1 MRLRDVLTITQAR
14 LFSPDHDSRQAE
26 VALDREVR
34 SGFGSDLMSDVLCYD
49 VSQGLLITG
58 LVNPQV
64 VRTAEM
70 GDVAAILMVRGKVP
84 PQATLDL
91 ARQVGIPILGT
102 PNIMFETCG
111 RLYKSGLNASSRY
124 AEAAGPQG
132 EINDGCKSMPE

>member
-1 MRLRDVLTITQAR
+1 MRLRDVLTVTQAR
-14 LFSPDHDSRQAE
+14 LFYPDPTSRQAE
-26 VALDREVR
+26 GVLEREIR
-34 SGFGSDLMSDVLCYD
+34 FGFGSDLMSDVLCYD
-49 VSQGLLITG
+49 VSQSLLITG

-70 GDVAAILMVRGKVP
+70 GDVAAILIVRDKVP

-111 RLYKSGLNASSRY
+111 RLYQAGLGGSSRY
-124 AEAAGPQG
+124 AQPAALQG
-132 EINDGCKSMPE
+132 NIDEDCTSVLE

>member
-1 MRLRDVLTITQAR
+1 MHLRDVLTITQAR
-14 LFSPDHDSRQAE
+14 LLSPDHDSRQAE
-26 VALDREVR
+26 VVLSHEVR

-70 GDVAAILMVRGKVP
+70 GDVAAILIVRGKVP
-84 PQATLDL
+84 PPATLDL

-111 RLYKSGLNASSRY
+111 RLYKAGLNASSRC
-124 AEAAGPQG
+124 AEAAGLHG
-132 EINDGCKSMPE
+132 EIDEGCASVPE